1 MMEVVKLI
9 NKIVLQLKTLVQE
22 TNHIDVI
29 MGLVLLMKLIVN

>member
-9 NKIVLQLKTLVQE
+9 NKIVLPLKMLVQE

-29 MGLVLLMKLIVN
+29 TELVLLM